1 MNDSYYGM
9 LVRDTDE
16 FKKRRDEEYLPQQV
30 KDWWYSLS
38 ESQKSFWIKRAEME
52 RNELVRR
59 CNK

>member
-1 MNDSYYGM
+1 MPNNTYI
-9 LVRDTDE
+9 DE

-52 RNELVRR
+52 RNELVKKT
-59 CNK
+59 NHA